1 MTQAALLNCF
11 PKGSMKDERRG
22 SWSGNEMGLQRRW
35 MVEEEE
41 VVKPDSDLIYLLAGY
56 CFVFVDNRYIYQV
69 IIMSF

>member
-41 VVKPDSDLIYLLAGY
+41 VVKQLAKRDLATHK
-56 CFVFVDNRYIYQV
+56 V
-69 IIMSF
+69 IKWI